1 MISCFQ
7 LKHYVKCFQTSLK
20 CFKLKKLVI
29 KSKTTQSIKPD
40 EEPVK
45 SSSTGR
51 GVKKNFYLSSRTVVQ
66 SIKVEPQPVNSHLNR
81 SRSNDHMS
89 NIKC

>member
-1 MISCFQ
+1 MSN
-7 LKHYVKCFQTSLK
+7 VFQTCLK
-20 CFKLKKLVI
+20 CFKLKKLVV
-29 KSKTTQSIKPD
+29 KSKTTQPIKPE

-45 SSSTGR
+45 SSSTGAR
-51 GVKKNFYLSSRTVVQ
+51 GEKKNYLSSRTVVQ
-66 SIKVEPQPVNSHLNR
+66 SIKVEPQSVNSHLNR